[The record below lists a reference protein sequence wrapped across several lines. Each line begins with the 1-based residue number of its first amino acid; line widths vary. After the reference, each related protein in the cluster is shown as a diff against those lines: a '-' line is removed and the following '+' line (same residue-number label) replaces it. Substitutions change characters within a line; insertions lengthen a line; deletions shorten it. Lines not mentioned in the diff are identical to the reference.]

1 MEFTF
6 SWARELAVEGFKYM
20 KTVIPENIRKA
31 AKRELQ
37 VLKALDLSSVML
49 MWRILDRMKV

>member
-20 KTVIPENIRKA
+20 KMVIPENIRKA